1 MHGKSPSR
9 FFSKAEEARIVAAIQ
24 AAEQETSGEIRIHL
38 LRSDQGDLLNYAQ
51 QLLEKLGITRT
62 RDRNGVLFLM
72 ELKSQRFAVVGDRG
86 IHEKVGQEFWDS
98 IRDRVLERFRHGEFE
113 QGLIEGIQAC
123 GDKMKEF
130 FPLQADD
137 ENELTNQITESS

>member
-24 AAEQETSGEIRIHL
+24 AAERETSGEIRVHL
-38 LRSDQGDLLNYAQ
+38 LRSDQSDLLDYAQ

-98 IRDRVLERFRHGEFE
+98 IRDRVLEHFRHGKFD
-113 QGLIEGIQAC
+113 QGLVEGIQAC
-123 GDKMKEF
+123 GIKMKEF
-130 FPLQADD
+130 FPLRSDD
-137 ENELTNQITESS
+137 RNELSNEITEG

>member
-9 FFSKAEEARIVAAIQ
+9 FFGKAEEARIVAAIQ
-24 AAEQETSGEIRIHL
+24 AAERETSGEIRVHL
-38 LRSDQGDLLNYAQ
+38 LRSDTDDLLAHGN

-86 IHEKVGQEFWDS
+86 IHEKVGQEFWNA
-98 IRDRVLERFRHGEFE
+98 IRDRVLEQFRRGQFE

-123 GDKMKEF
+123 GNKLKHL
-130 FPLQADD
+130 FPPRQDDAD
-137 ENELTNQITESS
+137 ELVNDISEE

>member
-9 FFSKAEEARIVAAIQ
+9 FFDKAEEERIVAAIQ
-24 AAEQETSGEIRIHL
+24 AAEKETSGEIRVHL
-38 LRSDQGDLLNYAQ
+38 LRSDQQDLLAYGN

-86 IHEKVGQEFWDS
+86 IHEKVGQEFWNS
-98 IRDRVLERFRHGEFE
+98 VRDRVLEHFRRGEFE
-113 QGLIEGIQAC
+113 QGLVEGIQAC
-123 GDKMKEF
+123 GEKLKGL
-130 FPLQADD
+130 FPPRHDD
-137 ENELTNQITESS
+137 ANELVNEISEE

>member
-9 FFSKAEEARIVAAIQ
+9 FFDKAEEERIVAAIQ
-24 AAEQETSGEIRIHL
+24 AAEQETSGEIRVHL
-38 LRSDQGDLLNYAQ
+38 LRSDSPDLLAYGN

-86 IHEKVGQEFWDS
+86 IHEKVGQEFWNS
-98 IRDRVLERFRHGEFE
+98 IRDRVLEHFRHGKFE
-113 QGLIEGIQAC
+113 QGLVEGIQAC
-123 GDKMKEF
+123 GEKLKGL
-130 FPLQADD
+130 FPHRHDDAD
-137 ENELTNQITESS
+137 ELANQITEE